1 MGTRAT
7 KLRRAPA
14 ADELVAEIGV
24 VSAIE
29 ASGELFVDLPS
40 HGGPVRAFVLHGALA
55 AASEAIGRRVLV
67 FDVGGA
73 IRVVLGLIDEVVEK
87 QPVVGARPE
96 GQAIRDDVVV
106 EAAKSIT
113 LSCGNAS
120 IAALRSGKIV
130 IRGTEITTCSSGTN
144 KIKGATVKIN

>member
-1 MGTRAT
+1 VGTRAT
-7 KLRRAPA
+7 KLRRASA
-14 ADELVAEIGV
+14 ADEIVAEIGV

-29 ASGELFVDLPS
+29 ASGELFVNLPS

-55 AASEAIGRRVLV
+55 VASEAIGRSVLV
-67 FDVGGA
+67 FAVGGA
-73 IRVVLGLIDEVVEK
+73 IPVVVGLIDEVVEK
-87 QPVVGARPE
+87 PVVGARPE
-96 GQAIRDDVVV
+96 AQRVRDDVVV
-106 EAAKSIT
+106 EAARSIT